1 MQPEDVFDLGTG
13 IEAEMSQLALPFS
26 SPPSAARSASP
37 ELRRFLNRLPPDLAD
52 RLTPDERAAYAAA
65 LTPQRS
71 PHWLDLKASL
81 PIPGFGIYF
90 ALMIGRERRH
100 PERLRAEGQRR
111 LAPNVIVAVILLATV
126 VAGWLATLLM
136 IKGLQMAAGNG
147 NHALWRALAG
157 PF

>member
-1 MQPEDVFDLGTG
+1 
-13 IEAEMSQLALPFS
+13 MSQLALPFS
-26 SPPSAARSASP
+26 LPPRAPRSAPP

-52 RLTPDERAAYAAA
+52 RLTPEERAAYAAA

-100 PERLRAEGQRR
+100 PDRLRAEGQRR
-111 LAPNVIVAVILLATV
+111 LAPNAIVAVILLATV
-126 VAGWLATLLM
+126 LTGWLAAVLM
-136 IKGLQMAAGNG
+136 IKGLQMVAGNG
-147 NHALWRALAG
+147 NHDWWQAFAA

>member
-1 MQPEDVFDLGTG
+1 
-13 IEAEMSQLALPFS
+13 MSQLALPLS
-26 SPPSAARSASP
+26 SPQNTPRSASP
-37 ELRRFLNRLPPDLAD
+37 ELRRFLNRLPPDLAE
-52 RLTPDERAAYAAA
+52 RLTPEERAAYGAA
-65 LTPQRS
+65 LTPHRS

-111 LAPNVIVAVILLATV
+111 IAPNAIVAVILLATV
-126 VAGWLATLLM
+126 FTGWLAALLM
-136 IKGLQMAAGNG
+136 IKALQMIAGNG
-147 NHALWRALAG
+147 NHAWWQAFAA